1 MELDKEL
8 WPCAMKH
15 ACFQHNARQL
25 GTKVEGVKFGS
36 VVWVKSKK
44 ERGPFDPKWERGK
57 YMGPAD
63 DVRGGHVVRLDD
75 GLWLRTLHMRTVRD
89 DEVEFEDEEHV
100 VDLIEPTKRVRGK
113 TKLSDPEM
121 RAIRKQERNALVK
134 ELLESK
140 IWDSPQA
147 KVERPQ
153 MKDGETW
160 DGAAYINLGA
170 YQHGG
175 ITSITRATEK
185 FNKEEM
191 GFVLPVREPVLKM
204 MNAGERRDN
213 GSPNDGS
220 NWDDYGI
227 GGKLSGTWV
236 VKRVYSSKTGVGQR
250 EFLPEMGGERLDSM
264 VVPGGRVELRL
275 KWAIKYIPDLAGQ
288 GEEVVMT
295 SAPLLPLGHDEEER
309 MRSRVTW
316 LSEFVEEERKIKARQ
331 AERGEYATQ
340 RERQL
345 FYKLDD
351 AIDYMNEILC
361 LSHQAREQAT
371 MSMMKLAQETETTPE
386 VEE

>member
-1 MELDKEL
+1 ML

-15 ACFQHNARQL
+15 ACLQHNARQL

-153 MKDGETW
+153 MKDGDTW

-175 ITSITRATEK
+175 ITSVTRRPRSSTRRRSWLHDLLGLDHPGLSFTSVALVK
-185 FNKEEM
+185 NAVMPVHRDSFNHKKAMNLISPLKVAKGSCVWQELKEGDEFRGNYHPM
-191 GFVLPVREPVLKM
+191 WL
-204 MNAGERRDN
+204 AGKEVS
-213 GSPNDGS
+213 GQ
-220 NWDDYGI
+220 
-227 GGKLSGTWV
+227 KLSVECPT
-236 VKRVYSSKTGVGQR
+236 RIR
-250 EFLPEMGGERLDSM
+250 PDRLHA
-264 VVPGGRVELRL
+264 PLR
-275 KWAIKYIPDLAGQ
+275 
-288 GEEVVMT
+288 GEEGDGIVIIGYTV
-295 SAPLLPLGHDEEER
+295 SKWEK
-309 MRSRVTW
+309 
-316 LSEFVEEERKIKARQ
+316 LS
-331 AERGEYATQ
+331 
-340 RERQL
+340 
-345 FYKLDD
+345 
-351 AIDYMNEILC
+351 
-361 LSHQAREQAT
+361 SH
-371 MSMMKLAQETETTPE
+371 
-386 VEE
+386 